1 MAMLPE
7 GNSNIQICRFVIRK
21 EHLTIVKVH
30 KPTNNW
36 GPQIV
41 SEQLKSKK
49 HCYSNRILILD
60 SLFLGHVQ

>member
-7 GNSNIQICRFVIRK
+7 GNSNIQICRLVIRK
-21 EHLTIVKVH
+21 EHLTIVRVH

-49 HCYSNRILILD
+49 TAIPTES
-60 SLFLGHVQ
+60 